1 MTAGGIAVGTR
12 VDIGPRPIPQEPMV
26 RISGGLLYNVL
37 SINAP
42 WIWWFRDSHY
52 MILNLGIS
60 PNFCFIDFEHLTFP
74 TMMCV
79 DYVRVYQ
86 NPDIITSVTM
96 QSTYFNLFSHQP
108 NLRGSPAVN
117 DTSTYI
123 SWGHNL

>member
-26 RISGGLLYNVL
+26 RISGGLLYNVH

-60 PNFCFIDFEHLTFP
+60 PNFCFIDFEHLPFP
-74 TMMCV
+74 TIMSV
-79 DYVRVYQ
+79 GYVRVYQ
-86 NPDIITSVTM
+86 NTDNIEIRCEPDGYPTQDYITK
-96 QSTYFNLFSHQP
+96 
-108 NLRGSPAVN
+108 
-117 DTSTYI
+117 
-123 SWGHNL
+123 